1 MIRRRSHRKSV
12 SQLVIK
18 PRFPDL
24 PLNPI
29 ITRPSFLSFLTLFVK
44 YLTNWAMFYGNKKPS
59 VHPAAGSQVT
69 PTIGFLSMS
78 QEHDWEIAFPA
89 PPPHQA
95 TYPPSHRVLPPSL
108 RLVLL
113 SHTTFPWSL
122 ATAHLTA
129 PHSSIWISSA
139 APIIFGGVG
148 LLTLRV
154 GVWLVGADLQG
165 WWCGAFSEST
175 WNKKW
180 GHSMHRLAKSYPS
193 YFKQKEE
200 KRL

>member
-1 MIRRRSHRKSV
+1 MGTKNLQCILQQDLRWLPPLDSCPCHRSPAEKLHFLLLLHTR
-12 SQLVIK
+12 
-18 PRFPDL
+18 L
-24 PLNPI
+24 P
-29 ITRPSFLSFLTLFVK
+29 T
-44 YLTNWAMFYGNKKPS
+44 
-59 VHPAAGSQVT
+59 HP
-69 PTIGFLSMS
+69 
-78 QEHDWEIAFPA
+78 
-89 PPPHQA
+89 
-95 TYPPSHRVLPPSL
+95 HRVLPPSL

-148 LLTLRV
+148 LLTSRV